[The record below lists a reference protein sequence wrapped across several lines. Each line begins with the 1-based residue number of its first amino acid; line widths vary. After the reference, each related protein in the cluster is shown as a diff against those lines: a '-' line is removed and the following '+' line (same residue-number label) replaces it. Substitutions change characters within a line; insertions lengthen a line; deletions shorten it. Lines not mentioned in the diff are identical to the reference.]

1 MNYENL
7 LFVCRGLVWIIM
19 ALLLALGVIALL
31 LGIKE
36 TDRQSATCS
45 YACSAACS
53 AIAVAIK
60 LLFL

>member
-1 MNYENL
+1 
-7 LFVCRGLVWIIM
+7 M